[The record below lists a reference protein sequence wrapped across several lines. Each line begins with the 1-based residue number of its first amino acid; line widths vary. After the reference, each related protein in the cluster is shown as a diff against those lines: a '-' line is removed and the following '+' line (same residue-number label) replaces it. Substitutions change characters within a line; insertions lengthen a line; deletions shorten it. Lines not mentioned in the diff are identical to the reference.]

1 MNFFEAQDRARRNT
15 VRLVV
20 LFTLAVIGMI
30 ALVNLLVLWV
40 MAYNQTGH
48 VPTTVGALLKPFQW
62 GTFLMVAI
70 LVGLLVLGGST
81 YKILMLA
88 GGGRVIA
95 EALGGSIILRSST
108 DPMHRKI
115 LNVVEEM
122 AIASA
127 LPLPTVYMLKESGIN
142 AFAAG
147 WTPSDA
153 VIGITRGAV
162 KHLSRD
168 ELQGV
173 IAHEFSHILSGDM
186 RLNVRLTGVLHGIL
200 ILGITGYYLMR
211 SLRYA
216 RSTGRSTRGG
226 SAIVALFALGLGL
239 FVIGYVGTFFG
250 SWIKAM
256 VGRQREYFADASAV
270 RFTRNQEGIAGALKK
285 IGGLSAVSRLRSP
298 AAAEFSHAYFA
309 KGVSSFMESLFPTH
323 PPLDQRIRRIDPRW
337 DGKFAGLK
345 PETSTYV
352 LDEPAA
358 GPEGGERAGRAVAT
372 GLSVAMADA
381 VDAIDQIGRPSD
393 AQVGYARELLT
404 KIPDALKAETQDP
417 YGVRAVTYAMVM
429 HPDPAVQKIQW
440 GLLEQRADKGLYRK
454 TQELTP
460 IAATL
465 DRQLRLPLIDLSL
478 PALRELTMRQYK
490 EFRDTLMAL
499 MAADKKIDFGEW
511 VIQRVLLRR
520 ADEAHGLQKSPT
532 AKYGILG
539 DVKAECEL
547 LLSLVAHTEHG
558 EDSVAAARAFDAGRK
573 AIGATA
579 FTMLPRKEVSLRRLD
594 EAVDRI
600 GQLKPL
606 LKPRVL
612 KACAACIAADGRVTV
627 AGMELLRAVASTLH
641 CPMPPVIKRSA
652 EHIQGETIGRA
663 IGGAPMT

>member
-1 MNFFEAQDRARRNT
+1 MNFFEAQDRARRHT

-20 LFTLAVIGMI
+20 LFILAVIGMI

-40 MAYNQTGH
+40 MAYNQTGQA
-48 VPTTVGALLKPFQW
+48 PTTVATLLKHFRW
-62 GTFLMVAI
+62 DTFVTVAI
-70 LVGLLVLGGST
+70 GVGALVLGGST

-95 EALGGSIILRSST
+95 EALGGSIIVRNST

-127 LPLPTVYMLKESGIN
+127 LPLPTVYLLNESGIN

-162 KHLSRD
+162 KYLSRD

-173 IAHEFSHILSGDM
+173 IAHEFSHILNGDM

-200 ILGITGYYLMR
+200 LLGIAGYYLMR

-216 RSTGRSTRGG
+216 RSGRSARGG
-226 SAIVALFALGLGL
+226 SAVLALVALGLGL

-256 VGRQREYFADASAV
+256 VSRQREYLGDASAV

-285 IGGLSAVSRLRSP
+285 IGGLRSGSTLESP

-309 KGVSSFMESLFPTH
+309 RGVSSLMESLFATH
-323 PPLDQRIRRIDPRW
+323 PPLDERIRRIDPTW
-337 DGKFAGLK
+337 DGRFTEPK

-352 LDEPAA
+352 LDDLAVR
-358 GPEGGERAGRAVAT
+358 PEDSERARQAT
-372 GLSVAMADA
+372 AIGLGVAMADA
-381 VDAIDQIGRPSD
+381 VRAIDQIGQPSD

-404 KIPDALKAETQDP
+404 KIPDALKRETHDP
-417 YGVRAVTYAMVM
+417 YGVRAVMYALVM
-429 HPDPAVQKIQW
+429 HADPAVQKVQW
-440 GLLEQRADKGLYRK
+440 GLLEERADKGTYRK
-454 TQELTP
+454 TEELTP

-465 DRQLRLPLIDLSL
+465 DRRLRLPLLDLSL
-478 PALRELTMRQYK
+478 PALRELTATQYR
-490 EFRDTLMAL
+490 EFRETLMAL
-499 MAADKKIDFGEW
+499 MRADKKIDFGEW
-511 VIQRVLLRR
+511 VIQRVLLQR
-520 ADEAHGLQKSPT
+520 ADEAHGLRKRPP
-532 AKYGILG
+532 AKFGMLG
-539 DVKAECEL
+539 DVKPECEL

-558 EDSVAAARAFDAGRK
+558 DDSAAAAQAFDAGRK
-573 AIGATA
+573 AIGAA
-579 FTMLPRKEVSLRRLD
+579 ALNLLSRQDMSLRRLN
-594 EAVDRI
+594 EAVDKI

-606 LKPRVL
+606 LKPRLL
-612 KACAACIAADGRVTV
+612 KACAACIAADGRTTV
-627 AGMELLRAVASTLH
+627 AGIELLRAVASSLD
-641 CPMPPVIKRSA
+641 CPMPPVIK
-652 EHIQGETIGRA
+652 T
-663 IGGAPMT
+663 